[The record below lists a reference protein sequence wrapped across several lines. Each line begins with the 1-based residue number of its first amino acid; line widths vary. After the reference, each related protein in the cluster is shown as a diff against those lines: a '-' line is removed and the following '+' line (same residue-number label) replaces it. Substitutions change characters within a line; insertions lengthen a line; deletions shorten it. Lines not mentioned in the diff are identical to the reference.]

1 VPSAFAGVL
10 GQESAV
16 SAEMVVLAGEAFPAG
31 LLEQTRRAMPGAVV
45 ANIYGPTEATVY
57 ATGWFSDTD
66 ADSEGP
72 MVPIG
77 RPVAGKATYVLDAG
91 LSPAPVGV
99 WGELYLGGGLARGYH
114 GRSGLTSERFVA
126 DPFRS
131 GGRLYRTGDVVRWRA
146 DGSLEYAGRGDDQVK
161 IRGFRIELGEIE
173 SVLSSH
179 PSVAQSVVV
188 AREDRPGVKRLAAYL
203 VTDGDEAPDVDALRE
218 HVASALPE
226 YMVPAAF
233 VVLDALPLNA
243 NGKLDRRALPA
254 PEFASA
260 DGAYVAP
267 RTESERILCGVWAE
281 VLGLERVG
289 IEDNFF
295 DLGGDSIISLQVV
308 SRARRAGLALSSRDV
323 FLHPTL
329 STLAAGLTEADQGSD
344 DAGPAQQGIVSGP
357 VAPTPV
363 REWYFDTHPVAPE
376 HFNMST
382 AFQLP
387 EDVDLDALRIAVGAL
402 LSQHDALRSTFTRTD
417 EGTWTG
423 YITSALDVDSVFTVH
438 ELAGDLGGAANGD
451 ADADADADADGDAD
465 ADVDAQWRALVVR
478 TQSGLDLEHGPLF
491 RVVVGVPCGDGGPA
505 RLLITAHHLVID
517 GVSWRILL
525 SDLAT
530 AYDQAVSVAATDLGP
545 KSTSVRAWADRFNTH
560 VRDGGFGGQLEYW
573 RSVTSAAD
581 TRLPLDTPDGG
592 NRVADQ
598 AAVMAYLDVD
608 DTHALLH
615 QVPGRFR
622 TQINDVLL
630 AALARTL
637 RTWTGHDRVAVNLE
651 GHGREELFDDID
663 LTRTVGWF
671 TSIYPVALELPET
684 DDWPATMRSVKRQLR
699 AVPDRGVGY
708 GALRYLSGELA
719 GDPDPRIS
727 FNYLGQFGIGSAGSS
742 AGTGS
747 AGGGTEAATADRGLL
762 GTSLATDGQ
771 EHGPQ
776 QERNHLID
784 VVAVVDE
791 GRFVV
796 TWFYSTAVH
805 RESTVTAL
813 AEDFIAGLRSVSRG

>member
-1 VPSAFAGVL
+1 
-10 GQESAV
+10 
-16 SAEMVVLAGEAFPAG
+16 
-31 LLEQTRRAMPGAVV
+31 
-45 ANIYGPTEATVY
+45 
-57 ATGWFSDTD
+57 
-66 ADSEGP
+66 
-72 MVPIG
+72 
-77 RPVAGKATYVLDAG
+77 
-91 LSPAPVGV
+91 
-99 WGELYLGGGLARGYH
+99 
-114 GRSGLTSERFVA
+114 A

-131 GGRLYRTGDVVRWRA
+131 GGRLYRTGDVVRWRS
-146 DGSLEYAGRGDDQVK
+146 DGTLEYAGRGDDQVK
-161 IRGFRIELGEIE
+161 VRGFRIELGEIE
-173 SVLSSH
+173 SVLTSH
-179 PSVAQSVVV
+179 PSVAHSVVV
-188 AREDRPGVKRLAAYL
+188 AREDRPGVKRLAAY
-203 VTDGDEAPDVDALRE
+203 VVAEADTPLDVAVVRE

-233 VVLDALPLNA
+233 VVLDSLPLNA

-254 PEFASA
+254 PEFEAA
-260 DGAYVAP
+260 GTAYTAP
-267 RTESERILCGVWAE
+267 RTEAERTLCGVWAE
-281 VLGLERVG
+281 VLGLSRVG

-323 FLHPTL
+323 FLHPTI
-329 STLAAGLTEADQGSD
+329 STLAAGLTEADPGTD
-344 DAGPAQQGIVSGP
+344 DAGAAQQGLVSGP

-363 REWYFDTHPVAPE
+363 RQWYFDTHPVAPE

-402 LSQHDALRSTFTRTD
+402 LSQHDALRSTFTRTS

-423 YITSALDVDSVFTVH
+423 HITSALDVDSVFTVH
-438 ELAGDLGGAANGD
+438 DLAGDPDGAPD
-451 ADADADADADGDAD
+451 TDS
-465 ADVDAQWRALVVR
+465 QWRALVVR

-491 RVVVGVPCGDGGPA
+491 RVVVGVPYEGGGPA

-545 KSTSVRAWADRFNTH
+545 KSTSVRAWADRFDAH

-581 TRLPLDTPDGG
+581 TRLPMDTPDGG
-592 NRVADQ
+592 NKVADQ

-699 AVPDRGVGY
+699 SVPDRGVGY

-727 FNYLGQFGIGSAGSS
+727 FNYLGQFGTGGTGSAR
-742 AGTGS
+742 GTGS
-747 AGGGTEAATADRGLL
+747 AGGTGAGSADGGLL
-762 GTSLATDGQ
+762 STSLATDGQ

-805 RESTVTAL
+805 LESTMTAL
-813 AEDFIAGLRSVSRG
+813 AEDFIGALRSVSRG

>member
-1 VPSAFAGVL
+1 DL
-10 GQESAV
+10 
-16 SAEMVVLAGEAFPAG
+16 VVLAGEAFPAG
-31 LLEQTRRAMPGAVV
+31 LLEQTRRVMPGAVV

-66 ADSEGP
+66 PDSEGL

-77 RPVAGKATYVLDAG
+77 RPVAGKATYVLDGG

-146 DGSLEYAGRGDDQVK
+146 DGVLEYAGRGDDQVK
-161 IRGFRIELGEIE
+161 VRGFRIELGEIE
-173 SVLSSH
+173 SVLTSH
-179 PSVAQSVVV
+179 ASVAQSVVV
-188 AREDRPGVKRLAAYL
+188 AREDRPGVKRLAAY
-203 VTDGDEAPDVDALRE
+203 VVAEGDAVLEVEAVRE

-260 DGAYVAP
+260 DAAYTAP
-267 RTESERILCGVWAE
+267 RTEAERTLCGVWAE
-281 VLGLERVG
+281 VLGLSRVG

-323 FLHPTL
+323 FLHPTI
-329 STLAAGLTEADQGSD
+329 STLAAGLTEADPGTD
-344 DAGPAQQGIVSGP
+344 DAGPAQQGLVSGP

-363 REWYFDTHPVAPE
+363 RQWYFDTHPVAPE

-387 EDVDLDALRIAVGAL
+387 EDVDLEALRIAVGAL
-402 LSQHDALRSTFTRTD
+402 LSQHDALRSTFTRTS

-423 YITSALDVDSVFTVH
+423 HITSALDVDSVFTVH
-438 ELAGDLGGAANGD
+438 DLAGDPDGAPD
-451 ADADADADADGDAD
+451 TDS
-465 ADVDAQWRALVVR
+465 QWRALIVR

-491 RVVVGVPCGDGGPA
+491 RVVAGVPYESGGPA

-530 AYDQAVSVAATDLGP
+530 AYDQTVSVAATDLGP
-545 KSTSVRAWADRFNTH
+545 KSTSVRAWADRFDAH

-573 RSVTSAAD
+573 RSVTSTAD
-581 TRLPLDTPDGG
+581 TRLPMDTPDGG
-592 NRVADQ
+592 NKVADQ

-637 RTWTGHDRVAVNLE
+637 HTWTGHDRVAVNLE

-727 FNYLGQFGIGSAGSS
+727 FNYLGQFGTG
-742 AGTGS
+742 GTGS
-747 AGGGTEAATADRGLL
+747 AGSTGAGSADGGLL

-805 RESTVTAL
+805 LESTVTAL
-813 AEDFIAGLRSVSRG
+813 AEDFIGALRSVSRG